1 MIDDPDGSLAARVL
15 TAIERHPEGLPLED
29 LRERLRRNGRRP
41 AAEAVAAAL
50 LDLQRADLT
59 HIGTRRR
66 WFPHRLP
73 PPPAVRPRWTMRRIV
88 VFLIWIE
95 RHQSTVKS

>member
-1 MIDDPDGSLAARVL
+1 MTDDPHGSLAARVL

-50 LDLQRADLT
+50 LDLQRADLA
-59 HIGTRRR
+59 HIGARRR
-66 WFPHRLP
+66 WFPYHPP
-73 PPPAVRPRWTMRRIV
+73 PPPASSRLCGALWYSLSGSSVINHRSN
-88 VFLIWIE
+88 
-95 RHQSTVKS
+95 HD